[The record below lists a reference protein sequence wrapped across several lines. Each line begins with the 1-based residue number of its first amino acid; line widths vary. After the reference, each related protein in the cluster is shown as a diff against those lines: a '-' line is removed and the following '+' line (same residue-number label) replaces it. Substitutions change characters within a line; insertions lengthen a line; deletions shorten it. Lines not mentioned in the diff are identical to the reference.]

1 MARNW
6 RAPMLCLMVEP
17 PTCRTCNEPVDP
29 AASDVIYAVPLQRR
43 NAMGAVHWTE
53 GIGAYFHEEH
63 FPLGSTGWRLKPK
76 P

>member
-1 MARNW
+1 M
-6 RAPMLCLMVEP
+6 
-17 PTCRTCNEPVDP
+17 TVDP

-43 NAMGAVHWTE
+43 DAMGRVHWTE

-63 FPLGSTGWRLKPK
+63 FPLGSRQWRLKPK

>member
-1 MARNW
+1 MA
-6 RAPMLCLMVEP
+6 EQ
-17 PTCRTCNEPVDP
+17 PTCPGCHMTVDP

-43 NAMGAVHWTE
+43 DAMGRVHWTE

-63 FPLGSTGWRLKPK
+63 FPLGSRQWRLKPK